1 MGLLSVAAILHAQEL
16 AELNRFIGKNDS
28 ILVADAKGHIV
39 LAKNVNEKRIPASI
53 LKIFTS
59 LVALHY
65 LGDDYR
71 FPTEFYLDK
80 QSNLK
85 IKGYGD
91 PLLISEV
98 ISKISQV
105 LAVLLKNTQPL
116 NDLVLDDSYF
126 QQPLTIPGI
135 TSSAQPYDAPNGALC
150 VNFNTVSF
158 KRTSQGYVSAEP
170 QTPLLPLAIKKIKAS
185 GLNQGRIV
193 FSHNKNEITLYAGK
207 LFQYFLEKQ
216 GLRFNGKVKLGRI
229 NEKIDRLIF
238 RYDSSSSLQEIVV
251 KLLEHSNNFTTNQLL
266 IATGAKIIGSPG
278 TLAKGVAIASD
289 YAKEMLDIENM
300 TIVEGSGISRD
311 NRVSAVQMLQ
321 VLQEFLPYHYLMR
334 REGREFYKTGTLYGI
349 STRAGYIKRTDGE
362 FYRYVIM
369 FNTPGKSTDSLI
381 LRLLR
386 ILD

>member
-1 MGLLSVAAILHAQEL
+1 M
-16 AELNRFIGKNDS
+16 
-28 ILVADAKGHIV
+28 
-39 LAKNVNEKRIPASI
+39 
-53 LKIFTS
+53 
-59 LVALHY
+59 
-65 LGDDYR
+65 
-71 FPTEFYLDK
+71 
-80 QSNLK
+80 
-85 IKGYGD
+85 
-91 PLLISEV
+91 
-98 ISKISQV
+98 
-105 LAVLLKNTQPL
+105 
-116 NDLVLDDSYF
+116 
-126 QQPLTIPGI
+126 
-135 TSSAQPYDAPNGALC
+135 
-150 VNFNTVSF
+150 
-158 KRTSQGYVSAEP
+158 
-170 QTPLLPLAIKKIKAS
+170 
-185 GLNQGRIV
+185 
-193 FSHNKNEITLYAGK
+193 
-207 LFQYFLEKQ
+207 
-216 GLRFNGKVKLGRI
+216 
-229 NEKIDRLIF
+229 
-238 RYDSSSSLQEIVV
+238 

-311 NRVSAVQMLQ
+311 NRVSAVQMDQ